1 MASSRSSLLSVLILA
16 AVASVAFMV
25 ASPSFV
31 SAPAGALRGASVVP
45 AGALLAAA
53 PMAANAEVLIEGA
66 VPDVDSSVSVAAMI
80 EPIMW
85 GMVLGVFPI
94 TTLGLYVA
102 AWLQF
107 KKGPTLGL

>member
-1 MASSRSSLLSVLILA
+1 MAASRSSLMSVLLLA
-16 AVASVAFMV
+16 VLAFWA

-31 SAPAGALRGASVVP
+31 SAPAGSLRGSQ
-45 AGALLAAA
+45 ALPVAALVAA
-53 PMAANAEVLIEGA
+53 PVAANAEVLSAIDV
-66 VPDVDSSVSVAAMI
+66 VPDVDSSMNLAAMI